1 MLFKYKIRLEVEVEF
16 DAPLLG
22 TDTTK
27 SRRGQ
32 TDAIAKAALAEMI
45 RLKPTSY
52 VGLDR
57 EIKEDNLNGSVK
69 GEITLRTAE
78 MHKRDQDAVKET

>member
-1 MLFKYKIRLEVEVEF
+1 MLFKYKIDLEVDVEF

-22 TDTTK
+22 VDTTK
-27 SRRGQ
+27 GKRNM
-32 TDAIAKAALAEMI
+32 TDMIAKAALAEMI
-45 RLKPTSY
+45 KLKTTSY

-57 EIKEDNLNGSVK
+57 EIKEDNLNGTIK

-78 MHKRDQDAVKET
+78 MHKRDQE

>member
-1 MLFKYKIRLEVEVEF
+1 MLFKYKINLEVDVEF

-22 TDTTK
+22 VDTTK
-27 SRRGQ
+27 GKRNM
-32 TDAIAKAALAEMI
+32 TDMIAKAALAEMI
-45 RLKPTSY
+45 KLKTTSY

-57 EIKEDNLNGSVK
+57 EIKEDNLNGTIK

-78 MHKRDQDAVKET
+78 MHKRDQE